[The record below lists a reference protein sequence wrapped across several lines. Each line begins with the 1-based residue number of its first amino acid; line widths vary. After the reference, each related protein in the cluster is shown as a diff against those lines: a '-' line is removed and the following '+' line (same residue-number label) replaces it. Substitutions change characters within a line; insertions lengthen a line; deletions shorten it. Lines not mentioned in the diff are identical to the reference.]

1 MYRKLCLFH
10 WLYFSVLLKRWLLF
24 SRMAKSK
31 AQRMREYRE
40 RKKAKLGHL
49 WLKAET
55 DRVKGYY
62 VPTSE
67 LNANS
72 QRKRRLKNKEN
83 QFKFPNKRRTQ
94 NNVEPTQEPVSD
106 NTISST
112 SDTTLTV
119 RLPFKNSNT
128 KSSSGKKRISRALSR
143 SYKRIETLEDRNED
157 LQRKLKYAKR
167 RLQRYEAKTQ
177 ANTPKSKTD
186 IVWIKTDS
194 CARNKKETDFWRMS
208 DRKN

>member
-1 MYRKLCLFH
+1 
-10 WLYFSVLLKRWLLF
+10 
-24 SRMAKSK
+24 MAKSK

-40 RKKAKLGHL
+40 RKKAKLGQL

-72 QRKRRLKNKEN
+72 QRKRRVINKEN
-83 QFKFPNKRRTQ
+83 QFKFRNKRRTQ
-94 NNVEPTQEPVSD
+94 NNVEPTQEPEND

-119 RLPFKNSNT
+119 KLPFKNSNT

-143 SYKRIETLEDRNED
+143 SYKRIVTLEDRNED
-157 LQRKLKYAKR
+157 LQRKLKNAQR
-167 RLQRYEAKTQ
+167 ILQRYEAKKQ
-177 ANTPKSKTD
+177 GNTPKSKTD
-186 IVWIKTDS
+186 SLLKMSGLKPTAVPEIRKKLIFGEFLTEEIKAAKHAQDKQS
-194 CARNKKETDFWRMS
+194 EKKKKYS
-208 DRKN
+208 